1 LPLLVAMPEA
11 ACQAGPPLLCSE
23 GEPRARQQA
32 RALKLLQGKVRALRS
47 EHDRLLERHSKLAS
61 CMAAEAEQL
70 RGMLQARS
78 GPCGKTT
85 ELLAAEQM
93 VAAGMVA
100 VVAEAAAAAAG
111 TAGVASTEAAATGA
125 AEAAGEASW
134 VVRPIGRIRSP
145 FVEKNGTPRQG
156 CVVPSARAKL
166 RLCLAAHPPGTLNA
180 SHALEGLGAF
190 SHVWLLWL
198 FDRDSRSA
206 AKSKVRPPRLDGAK
220 TGLYS
225 TRTPHRPNRVGLSL
239 VRLLAV
245 EGDTLHLS
253 GVDLCDGTAVVDV
266 KPYVP
271 FADTAEGASVAPW
284 LADTRQQTPDLEVVW
299 SEAAAAELR
308 ALLPQLRLLRGEDQ
322 ARAAVSEVLA
332 ADPRSVHWRQTRA
345 ALDYGFSIDLLNV
358 VCRFDGGACTVRTVQ
373 HLHLCDRSHVA
384 GDAGGGPLADPS

>member
-1 LPLLVAMPEA
+1 MRVCGLLPRPLLVAMPEA

-111 TAGVASTEAAATGA
+111 AAADAPAGTAGVASTEAAATGA

-145 FVEKNGTPRQG
+145 FVEKNGAP
-156 CVVPSARAKL
+156 
-166 RLCLAAHPPGTLNA
+166 
-180 SHALEGLGAF
+180 
-190 SHVWLLWL
+190 
-198 FDRDSRSA
+198 
-206 AKSKVRPPRLDGAK
+206 
-220 TGLYS
+220 
-225 TRTPHRPNRVGLSL
+225 
-239 VRLLAV
+239 AV
-245 EGDTLHLS
+245 DEM
-253 GVDLCDGTAVVDV
+253 
-266 KPYVP
+266 
-271 FADTAEGASVAPW
+271 
-284 LADTRQQTPDLEVVW
+284 
-299 SEAAAAELR
+299 
-308 ALLPQLRLLRGEDQ
+308 
-322 ARAAVSEVLA
+322 
-332 ADPRSVHWRQTRA
+332 
-345 ALDYGFSIDLLNV
+345 
-358 VCRFDGGACTVRTVQ
+358 
-373 HLHLCDRSHVA
+373 
-384 GDAGGGPLADPS
+384 